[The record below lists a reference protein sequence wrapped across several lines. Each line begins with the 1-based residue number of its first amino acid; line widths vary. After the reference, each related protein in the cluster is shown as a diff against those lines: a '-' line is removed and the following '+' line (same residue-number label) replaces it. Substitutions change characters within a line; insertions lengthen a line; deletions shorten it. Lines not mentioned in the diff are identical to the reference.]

1 MISQLSTFFLDIYYH
16 NLGLHFRKHPQAWSF
31 YLEECWRH
39 HGHDNDCW
47 VRTSHSCA
55 VNGVTC
61 TRANNSCLAPIHIVI
76 IDTKIGSSLSLRIT
90 SFLRVTGPR
99 REVIIKDSKTI
110 SSLATNYF
118 LLVRTIHHATPFCS
132 FKDFSR
138 IVFQKL
144 VLKPFVCLTKE
155 SSNCYNLNCHY
166 IWDRI
171 IYLRLCEVQR
181 DPIFWRHSP
190 LSTLQRGALT
200 MLCN

>member
-144 VLKPFVCLTKE
+144 DLKPLCAELKKAATVTIWIAIIFEIGSYTYVYVKYNVIQ
-155 SSNCYNLNCHY
+155 SSDVIHLSLHF
-166 IWDRI
+166 R
-171 IYLRLCEVQR
+171 EV
-181 DPIFWRHSP
+181 
-190 LSTLQRGALT
+190 L
-200 MLCN
+200 

>member
-1 MISQLSTFFLDIYYH
+1 MIDSIFFPDIYYY

-61 TRANNSCLAPIHIVI
+61 TRANISCLAPIHIVI

-90 SFLRVTGPR
+90 SFLRVTGTR

-110 SSLATNYF
+110 SLATNYF

-144 VLKPFVCLTKE
+144 VLKPLCVGLKKVATVTIWIAITFEIGSYPFMWSTTWSNLLT
-155 SSNCYNLNCHY
+155 SCTSLYISGRCSNY
-166 IWDRI
+166 
-171 IYLRLCEVQR
+171 
-181 DPIFWRHSP
+181 
-190 LSTLQRGALT
+190 A
-200 MLCN
+200 M